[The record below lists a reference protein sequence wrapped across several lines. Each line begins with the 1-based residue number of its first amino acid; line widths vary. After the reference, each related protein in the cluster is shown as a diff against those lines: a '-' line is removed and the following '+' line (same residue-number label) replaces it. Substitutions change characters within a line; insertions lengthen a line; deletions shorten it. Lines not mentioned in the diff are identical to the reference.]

1 MPANSHL
8 TLGGSSW
15 SGNPPL
21 ATVRQLISTSSGLA
35 DYTTTTSNVLQGEID
50 AIVAGGT
57 TALWAN
63 YAAIQAVDLS
73 GNNLSNA
80 ATITATSFV
89 GALTGN
95 SAGTHTGA
103 VVGNVTGNTNGTHT
117 GAVVGNV
124 TGSVVG
130 NLSNASL
137 TLNSSNSM
145 TLTNNR
151 GSDVGGNSVVD
162 INANFGAA
170 TRINLN
176 ANAASAVALTPTSQ
190 INLTAAGNSVPVSF
204 NPIGGKITLTANAGS
219 GAGSGVL
226 GYGEIDLTAN
236 SSGLYAGVIKLSAG
250 ANMIYSGTATPY
262 FGLYGQNTMYGLTA
276 NALIAGTPPVLPTL
290 VGTNYFYGALG
301 IGGSGLQIVGNR
313 FQGGVGIDFL
323 QPFPNGDLI
332 IQSNANGTDTVVISG
347 VKSLAMSNGGNIT
360 GVGNINLTTINN
372 AAYPPPNLTDPT
384 FNSVSTNRIS
394 TGAALISSINGLPMS
409 AYTNVGDATFNSVST
424 NQISTGASFISS
436 INGLPMSAYT
446 NVGDATFNS
455 VSANR
460 ISTARISISSINDS
474 IYFGNQPIGNDIA
487 GINDLAAA
495 TGTFNTSLNVN
506 GSLTAGTTLLGATRA
521 TGLFRV
527 TNGVGANVATIDTA
541 GAITGTSIAVSGA
554 ATITG
559 AASAGSL
566 AVTNSATIGNGLSV
580 TGGTTLVGTTTAG
593 LVQGTTM
600 TFTNANVTN
609 ANLTNTNTG
618 IINAGAGSL
627 ALTYGSIS
635 FNGSPYA
642 PTATTSSNAT
652 FNSISTN
659 SISTAEIFISSINGY
674 EYVPGGGALP
684 PGIISTPNL
693 LGLVSTPNLAGLI
706 STPNL
711 LGLISTLNL
720 AGLLSTYV
728 SSFTDFNIS
737 SLFAS
742 SIQVRGGLNFSTSLY
757 SQNGQYDINKTYYLI
772 SSSYDAVSTL
782 QNNILNYTY
791 TLGLPAG
798 ALVSWAFPPSA
809 NLTLVWDEVGTWG
822 SNLNTIAHA
831 DPGVNQKQVQISLPN
846 EVYGGT
852 PVAGTFC
859 DWYNQ
864 WNVTKMTLYNIGFAP
879 IVDIPWK
886 STYRVTWTGTSWTVN
901 TSPSPIA
908 TTNTTNFNIS
918 QNIHG
923 AAIST
928 SDVLT
933 LTGTSIYMNAET
945 MYAGNIEASNIDV
958 VSISSFT
965 GNISSMT
972 SYITASDYI
981 NAYSTTTTYGRSQS
995 LSNTGTISTLH
1006 LGVNDIVANYVTV
1019 NSNLTAPSI
1028 TVPSGSFSTLTTNNI
1043 TNYDT
1048 ITSLNV
1054 NVVGTAANGYLYAD
1068 SAYTST
1074 FGIQSGLAFPNTL
1087 SRMTYSNVEALSNG
1101 NVLNVPTT
1109 IALMHNENM
1118 YISSPNPT
1126 YTYTGTGVVTFKT
1139 DGTVDIAGT
1148 PLTTFGWQQGTFTAT
1163 NPMTLNVS
1171 TPTANAFASNARVAN
1186 LITGAVGTIAFYTS
1200 GGGFAGNIPQSTSLS
1215 LIYNTSLM
1223 NFTTGTFG
1231 ALAPILFQSYIQT
1244 KQSLQS
1250 IETITNISTINN
1262 SPYIGFGSKGYQIDT
1277 FQIKLEGFLI
1287 SKTAPNGGAYGFA
1300 DNGSRITNPIT
1311 GRTYLLS
1318 EWNCIVSLAGHNCY
1332 RQVTLAVNEAIVTTQ
1347 NDGGYWKAQAYM
1359 TTATIPLL
1367 PGGTNF
1373 VYWTVAVTMI
1383 PIAMGGIT
1391 GLQTATL
1398 VGDVIPSTVEAFN
1411 PWAIDTPLAHL
1422 STVTASTFQVI
1433 AGTNI
1438 SLNANLG
1445 FPTFLNDGT
1454 VSINASTNVDLMAN
1468 YDITLGAAH
1477 DIDMTASSTI
1487 SLTAPRITAGTAVIG
1502 TPSGYGTNYAYFGNN
1517 SLAANGGEYALLQEN
1532 NGRTF
1537 LNSKLYQPLN
1547 LRNGNYDIMI
1557 LDDTQIQAFKPLS
1570 LNSNLFMNNRTI
1582 YNANELYNNNI
1593 DLLLTG
1599 IGRNITI
1606 QTVSAGNI
1614 NITAPSTNQIVINQ
1628 TSGSD
1633 FVLFDSGD
1641 TRMRA
1646 VRDAYVEGVRDTY
1659 LLANQNMN
1667 IRSPHTQYVTIQQ
1680 TGAANDSF
1688 IQLQPSGVI
1697 DQFSRGDMSIRCLST
1712 NNITLSH
1719 TGAGNQSYFQLTP
1732 AGYMVLNARTYFET
1746 IAPSGIYF
1754 TSPFTELRGYLT
1766 FNTSNN
1772 YLNNVRHIYG
1782 DIGGGGGGLAIDY
1795 MYGMFFN
1802 GTGRNAN
1809 FYIDSGNLNM
1819 INYNSGINIANY
1831 NSNGT
1836 GNLSLY
1842 CASNDMYIATGTG
1855 RDININGGRYVSVN
1869 AAQPGGAFGIY
1880 ASTINATTLLD
1891 TNMTIGQNLNITATG
1906 SAQLRASYFNFF
1918 NDCYFNNR
1926 NLHDMQNIYFGFG
1939 AYISRNTPGGYSNA
1953 FLDIIGAGGDGQL
1966 RLINGSAEV
1975 ALRANSDLGITPTSG
1990 YNIVLNGAVTANSN
2004 INMNGKSITNVSTI
2018 SMTSNATITSPD
2030 TINLTAPSTF
2040 MTGSLYFNPA
2050 STSEIDLRDGYL
2062 RNASYITNPYT
2073 TNIQA
2078 FTGLYLTSDVRVNL
2092 TASNVRIQ
2100 GDVDHVNCNV
2110 SFISQLRSLST
2121 INNNI
2126 DVVNLNIDAP
2136 STIISGT
2143 VQRILSARN
2152 VTQPVIQYDTVASS
2166 GINGSVVV
2174 NLPVAY
2180 TSGTSYVAFVCMED
2194 ADPAE
2199 MSCVRIGSAS
2209 IEIYWQQAGSGS
2221 HTIAWQ
2227 TIGT

>member
-8 TLGGSSW
+8 TVGGSSW

-21 ATVRQLISTSSGLA
+21 ATTRQLLSTSTGLY

-63 YAAIQAVDLS
+63 YPAI
-73 GNNLSNA
+73 NNVNMSTNNITNA
-80 ATITATSFV
+80 GSITAAGTVTANSFV

-103 VVGNVTGNTNGTHT
+103 VVGNVTGDTNGTHT

-124 TGSVVG
+124 TGNVTGNISNVNLTVRGQYSITETADVG
-130 NLSNASL
+130 SALSNYGNYGTVNISGKGGLGGIVNITADVATPLNPAVTVSQL
-137 TLNSSNSM
+137 TAEAKGNYGLI
-145 TLTNNR
+145 TPGTPVGYVPR
-151 GSDVGGNSVVD
+151 GGLVSIIARQG
-162 INANFGAA
+162 
-170 TRINLN
+170 
-176 ANAASAVALTPTSQ
+176 LTPTPPAEVTSA
-190 INLTAAGNSVPVSF
+190 LF
-204 NPIGGKITLTANAGS
+204 AN
-219 GAGSGVL
+219 
-226 GYGEIDLTAN
+226 GEIDLTAY
-236 SSGLYAGVIKLSAG
+236 SYGAVPGLIKLSAG
-250 ANMIYSGTATPY
+250 ANAMYAGAFSPITGIFGNNYIAATIA
-262 FGLYGQNTMYGLTA
+262 NTMTAGL
-276 NALIAGTPPVLPTL
+276 PPGGVPTL
-290 VGTNYFYGALG
+290 VGTNYFYATLG
-301 IGGSGLQIVGNR
+301 IGGAGAQIVGNR

-360 GVGNINLTTINN
+360 GVGNINLTTINS
-372 AAYPPPNLTDPT
+372 AAYPPPTLTDPT
-384 FNSVSTNRIS
+384 FNSVSTNQIS
-394 TGAALISSINGLPMS
+394 TGASYISSINGLPMS

-424 NQISTGASFISS
+424 NQISTGASYISS

-455 VSANR
+455 ISANK
-460 ISTARISISSINDS
+460 ISTARISMSSINDS
-474 IYFGNQPIGNDIA
+474 IYFGNLPIGNNIA

-495 TGTFNTSLNVN
+495 TGTFNTSLTVN
-506 GSLTAGTTLLGATRA
+506 GSLNAGTTLLGATRA

-527 TNGVGANVATIDTA
+527 TNSGGANVATIDTA
-541 GAITGTSIAVSGA
+541 GAITGTSISVSGA
-554 ATITG
+554 A
-559 AASAGSL
+559 ASGSL
-566 AVTNSATIGNGLSV
+566 AVTNSATIGNGLAV
-580 TGGTTLVGTTTAG
+580 TGGTTLIGTTTAG

-618 IINAGAGSL
+618 VINAGAGAL

-642 PTATTSSNAT
+642 PTAGTSSNAT

-659 SISTAEIFISSINGY
+659 SISAAQVFISSINGY

-684 PGIISTPNL
+684 PGLISTPNLLGLVSTPNL
-693 LGLVSTPNLAGLI
+693 LGLVSTPNLAGFI

-711 LGLISTLNL
+711 IGLISTPNL

-728 SSFTDFNIS
+728 SSFNNFNVS
-737 SLFAS
+737 SFFVS
-742 SIQVRGGLNFSTSLY
+742 SIQARGGLNFSTPMY
-757 SQNGQYDINKTYYLI
+757 AQNGQYDINKTFNLI
-772 SSSYDAVSTL
+772 SSSYDAVSSL

-822 SNLNTIAHA
+822 SNVNTIAHA

-852 PVAGTFC
+852 PVPGTFC
-859 DWYNQ
+859 DWYNE

-918 QNIHG
+918 QNING

-928 SDVLT
+928 SDILT

-972 SYITASDYI
+972 SYITASDYV
-981 NAYSTTTTYGRSQS
+981 NAYSTTTTHGLSQS
-995 LSNTGTISTLH
+995 LSNTGTISTLS
-1006 LGVNDIVANYVTV
+1006 LGATYVVANYVTV

-1054 NVVGTAANGYLYAD
+1054 NVKGTAANGYLYAD

-1074 FGIQSGLAFPNTL
+1074 FGIQSGLAFPYSL
-1087 SRMTYSNVEALSNG
+1087 SQVTYSNVEALSNG
-1101 NVLNVPTT
+1101 NFLNVPTT
-1109 IALMHNENM
+1109 KALMHNENM
-1118 YISSPNPT
+1118 YISCPNPT
-1126 YTYTGTGVVTFKT
+1126 YTYTGTGTVTFKT
-1139 DGTVDIAGT
+1139 DGTVDIGGT

-1186 LITGAVGTIAFYTS
+1186 LITTSVGTMAFYTS

-1215 LIYNTSLM
+1215 LIYNTSLL

-1250 IETITNISTINN
+1250 IETITNVSTINN
-1262 SPYIGFGSKGYQIDT
+1262 ATYIGFGNKGYQIDT
-1277 FQIKLEGFLI
+1277 FQIRLEGFLI

-1373 VYWTVAVTMI
+1373 VYWNVAVTMI

-1391 GLQTATL
+1391 GLQTATV
-1398 VGDVIPSTVEAFN
+1398 VGDVIPSTIDAFN
-1411 PWAIDTPLAHL
+1411 PWAIETPLAHL

-1468 YDITLGAAH
+1468 YDITLGAAR
-1477 DIDMTASSTI
+1477 DINATATSTI
-1487 SLTAPRITAGTAVIG
+1487 SLTAREVKLDVNDANIYSFGSHAFRFVKESPYNYLQTVGRPMIITGLYGNDSAFSFDGTG
-1502 TPSGYGTNYAYFGNN
+1502 SNKSF
-1517 SLAANGGEYALLQEN
+1517 
-1532 NGRTF
+1532 R
-1537 LNSKLYQPLN
+1537 N
-1547 LRNGNYDIMI
+1547 LDMG
-1557 LDDTQIQAFKPLS
+1557 
-1570 LNSNLFMNNRTI
+1570 
-1582 YNANELYNNNI
+1582 NNNI
-1593 DLLLTG
+1593 NNIFQLNFSNSANIDGTYPNQLNFNASNSYFLGNLRFYGSNRTLDL
-1599 IGRNITI
+1599 
-1606 QTVSAGNI
+1606 AD
-1614 NITAPSTNQIVINQ
+1614 NQIYACSYIYGSTGGFLTINAGVGMVIENNQ
-1628 TSGSD
+1628 GARQALNSDGS
-1633 FVLFDSGD
+1633 FEFR
-1641 TRMRA
+1641 T
-1646 VRDAYVEGVRDTY
+1646 
-1659 LLANQNMN
+1659 
-1667 IRSPHTQYVTIQQ
+1667 
-1680 TGAANDSF
+1680 TGANKTVYINSDA
-1688 IQLQPSGVI
+1688 
-1697 DQFSRGDMSIRCLST
+1697 
-1712 NNITLSH
+1712 
-1719 TGAGNQSYFQLTP
+1719 
-1732 AGYMVLNARTYFET
+1732 
-1746 IAPSGIYF
+1746 
-1754 TSPFTELRGYLT
+1754 LT
-1766 FNTSNN
+1766 FNGSSNN
-1772 YLNNVRHIYG
+1772 RINNVSSING
-1782 DIGGGGGGLAIDY
+1782 NATLAI
-1795 MYGMFFN
+1795 
-1802 GTGRNAN
+1802 NA
-1809 FYIDSGNLNM
+1809 
-1819 INYNSGINIANY
+1819 
-1831 NSNGT
+1831 T
-1836 GNLSLY
+1836 
-1842 CASNDMYIATGTG
+1842 T
-1855 RDININGGRYVSVN
+1855 ININGN
-1869 AAQPGGAFGIY
+1869 
-1880 ASTINATTLLD
+1880 LD
-1891 TNMTIGQNLNITATG
+1891 MT
-1906 SAQLRASYFNFF
+1906 
-1918 NDCYFNNR
+1918 
-1926 NLHDMQNIYFGFG
+1926 
-1939 AYISRNTPGGYSNA
+1939 
-1953 FLDIIGAGGDGQL
+1953 DG
-1966 RLINGSAEV
+1966 
-1975 ALRANSDLGITPTSG
+1975 
-1990 YNIVLNGAVTANSN
+1990 N
-2004 INMNGKSITNVSTI
+2004 INNVSTI
-2018 SMTSNATITSPD
+2018 K
-2030 TINLTAPSTF
+2030 APSGATLRLQNNS
-2040 MTGSLYFNPA
+2040 GSGFIQLENAGNIYAVANSGATNQGMDSGLIFN
-2050 STSEIDLRDGYL
+2050 
-2062 RNASYITNPYT
+2062 NAVNITNKVFGATSAHTFEVYDGSAVLQKTVKINSNGLDMCNAAINNLSSIYFTQGAALT
-2073 TNIQA
+2073 TNAATWTSGSITTLIGDEITGDKYIQWSYDNNPG
-2078 FTGLYLTSDVRVNL
+2078 TLINDNHS
-2092 TASNVRIQ
+2092 I
-2100 GDVDHVNCNV
+2100 
-2110 SFISQLRSLST
+2110 SLSAPV
-2121 INNNI
+2121 INAVGNLDMCNNNI
-2126 DVVNLNIDAP
+2126 KNVGTFSRMLSSTAIDQP
-2136 STIISGT
+2136 ILQFGEDNSG
-2143 VQRILSARN
+2143 SG
-2152 VTQPVIQYDTVASS
+2152 AS
-2166 GINGSVVV
+2166 GSVVI
-2174 NLPVAY
+2174 NLPTSY
-2180 TSGTSYVAFVCMED
+2180 TSASSYVAFATMED

-2199 MSCVRIGSAS
+2199 MSVVRVSATS
-2209 IEIYWQQAGSGS
+2209 IEIYWAQGGSGS
-2221 HTIAWQ
+2221 HVIAWN
-2227 TIGT
+2227 TMGT

>member
-1 MPANSHL
+1 MSANPHL

-21 ATVRQLISTSSGLA
+21 ATLRQLTSTSTGLY
-35 DYTTTTSNVLQGEID
+35 DYTNVTSNVLQGEID

-63 YAAIQAVDLS
+63 YPAINTV
-73 GNNLSNA
+73 NLSTNN
-80 ATITATSFV
+80 IINGGSVTATSFT
-89 GALTGN
+89 GALTG
-95 SAGTHTGA
+95 AVTGN
-103 VVGNVTGNTNGTHT
+103 VVGNLTGTVTGNTNGTHT
-117 GAVVGNV
+117 GQQNGNV
-124 TGSVVG
+124 TGNVTGNIYNTNLTIGGQYSITETADVG
-130 NLSNASL
+130 SALSNYGNYGTVNISGKGGLGGIVNITADVATPLNPAVTVSQL
-137 TLNSSNSM
+137 TAEAKGNYGLITPGSPVGYVP
-145 TLTNNR
+145 R
-151 GSDVGGNSVVD
+151 GGLVSIIARQG
-162 INANFGAA
+162 
-170 TRINLN
+170 
-176 ANAASAVALTPTSQ
+176 LTPTPPAEVTSA
-190 INLTAAGNSVPVSF
+190 LF
-204 NPIGGKITLTANAGS
+204 AN
-219 GAGSGVL
+219 
-226 GYGEIDLTAN
+226 GEIDLTAY
-236 SSGLYAGVIKLSAG
+236 SYGIVPGLIKLSAG
-250 ANMIYSGTATPY
+250 ANAMYAGAFSPITGIFGNNYIAATVA
-262 FGLYGQNTMYGLTA
+262 NTMTAGL
-276 NALIAGTPPVLPTL
+276 PPGGVPTL
-290 VGTNYFYGALG
+290 VGTNYFYATLG
-301 IGGSGLQIVGNR
+301 IGGAGSQIVGNR

-360 GVGNINLTTINN
+360 NVGNINLTTING

-384 FNSVSTNRIS
+384 FNSVSTNQIS
-394 TGAALISSINGLPMS
+394 TAASYISSINGLPMS

-424 NQISTGASFISS
+424 NQISTGASYISS

-455 VSANR
+455 ISVSK
-460 ISTARISISSINDS
+460 ISTARVWMSSINDS
-474 IYFGNQPIGNDIA
+474 IYFGNQPYGNDIA

-506 GSLTAGTTLLGATRA
+506 GVFSGGATSFLGATRVS
-521 TGLFRV
+521 GLFRV

-541 GAITGTSIAVSGA
+541 GAITGTSLAVSGA
-554 ATITG
+554 ATVTG

-566 AVTNSATIGNGLSV
+566 AVAASATIGNGLSV
-580 TGGTTLVGTTTAG
+580 TGGTTLIGTTTAG
-593 LVQGTTM
+593 LVQGATM

-642 PTATTSSNAT
+642 PTAGTSSDAT

-659 SISTAEIFISSINGY
+659 SISTANVWLSSVNGITY
-674 EYVPGGGALP
+674 YPSPIDAV
-684 PGIISTPNL
+684 STGNL
-693 LGLVSTPNLAGLI
+693 LGLISTPNLAGLI

-711 LGLISTLNL
+711 AGLISTPNLAGFISTPNLLGLISTPNL

-728 SSFTDFNIS
+728 SSFNNFNVS
-737 SLFAS
+737 SLFVS
-742 SIQVRGGLNFSTSLY
+742 SIQARGGLNFSTPMY
-757 SQNGQYDINKTYYLI
+757 AQNGQYDINKTFNLI

-822 SNLNTIAHA
+822 SNVNTIAHA

-846 EVYGGT
+846 DVYGGT

-918 QNIHG
+918 QNING

-981 NAYSTTTTYGRSQS
+981 NAYSTTTTYGLSQS

-1006 LGVNDIVANYVTV
+1006 LGVNDIVANFVTV

-1126 YTYTGTGVVTFKT
+1126 YTYTGTGIVTFKT

-1250 IETITNISTINN
+1250 IETITNVSTINN
-1262 SPYIGFGSKGYQIDT
+1262 ATYIGFGNKGYQIDT

-1287 SKTAPNGGAYGFA
+1287 GKTAPNGGAYGFA

-1347 NDGGYWKAQAYM
+1347 NDGGFWKAQAYM

-1373 VYWTVAVTMI
+1373 VYWNVAVTMI

-1391 GLQTATL
+1391 GLQTATV
-1398 VGDVIPSTVEAFN
+1398 VGDVIPSTIEAFN
-1411 PWAIDTPLAHL
+1411 PWAIETPLAHL

-1477 DIDMTASSTI
+1477 DINATATSNIT
-1487 SLTAPRITAGTAVIG
+1487 LTAPFVDIVGARTL
-1502 TPSGYGTNYAYFGNN
+1502 S
-1517 SLAANGGEYALLQEN
+1517 AL
-1532 NGRTF
+1532 
-1537 LNSKLYQPLN
+1537 S
-1547 LRNGNYDIMI
+1547 
-1557 LDDTQIQAFKPLS
+1557 TQQ
-1570 LNSNLFMNNRTI
+1570 
-1582 YNANELYNNNI
+1582 
-1593 DLLLTG
+1593 
-1599 IGRNITI
+1599 ITI
-1606 QTVSAGNI
+1606 EQTA
-1614 NITAPSTNQIVINQ
+1614 
-1628 TSGSD
+1628 GSD
-1633 FVLFDSGD
+1633 FVLFNNGD
-1641 TRMRA
+1641 TRMNAKRNA
-1646 VRDAYVEGVRDTY
+1646 SVSAAGNIDIVSPSTNQVTISQTAGSDFVLFNNGDTRMNAKRDAYVSGDRDTY
-1659 LLANQNMN
+1659 LLAVQNMN
-1667 IRSPHTQYVTIQQ
+1667 VRAPYTQYITIQQ

-1688 IQLQPSGVI
+1688 IQFTPNGTVE
-1697 DQFSRGDMSIRCLST
+1697 QFSRENMVLRTFST

-1719 TGAGNQSYFQLTP
+1719 TGAGNQSYFQLSP
-1732 AGYMVLNARTYFET
+1732 PGNVVLNARTYFET
-1746 IAPSGIYF
+1746 IAPSGIYL
-1754 TSPFTELRGYLT
+1754 TSPFTEVRGYLT

-1772 YLNNVRHIYG
+1772 YINNLRHIYG
-1782 DIGGGGGGLAIDY
+1782 DTTGGGGGLAIDY

-1802 GTGRNAN
+1802 GTGKNAN
-1809 FYIDSGNLNM
+1809 LYIDAGNLNM

-1836 GNLSLY
+1836 GNFSLY
-1842 CASNDMYIATGTG
+1842 SASNDVYITSGTG
-1855 RDININGGRYVSVN
+1855 RDINLNGGRTVSIN
-1869 AAQPGGAFGIY
+1869 AAQPGGSFGIY
-1880 ASTINATTLLD
+1880 TSTINIGSLGD
-1891 TNMTIGQNLNITATG
+1891 TNFNCGLNYSLTGGGASQYVTFQNAGTYMQWAG
-1906 SAQLRASYFNFF
+1906 S
-1918 NDCYFNNR
+1918 
-1926 NLHDMQNIYFGFG
+1926 NIYFGSAGGGLSLNLPVSIGASYSLNMQNAPINSLSNVFG
-1939 AYISRNTPGGYSNA
+1939 NDITITGSNTVSITAPYTTLTGGSNFNILGNNIGITSSNA
-1953 FLDIIGAGGDGQL
+1953 FDI
-1966 RLINGSAEV
+1966 V
-1975 ALRANSDLGITPTSG
+1975 A
-1990 YNIVLNGAVTANSN
+1990 
-2004 INMNGKSITNVSTI
+2004 
-2018 SMTSNATITSPD
+2018 
-2030 TINLTAPSTF
+2030 
-2040 MTGSLYFNPA
+2040 TGSGVIL
-2050 STSEIDLRDGYL
+2050 DGEFKRKL
-2062 RNASYITNPYT
+2062 SG
-2073 TNIQA
+2073 TNI
-2078 FTGLYLTSDVRVNL
+2078 
-2092 TASNVRIQ
+2092 
-2100 GDVDHVNCNV
+2100 
-2110 SFISQLRSLST
+2110 
-2121 INNNI
+2121 
-2126 DVVNLNIDAP
+2126 P
-2136 STIISGT
+2136 
-2143 VQRILSARN
+2143 
-2152 VTQPVIQYDTVASS
+2152 QPIIQYGEDNTGS
-2166 GINGSVVV
+2166 GNTGSVVIT
-2174 NLPVAY
+2174 LPVAY
-2180 TSGTSYVAFVCMED
+2180 PLASSYVAFATMED
-2194 ADPAE
+2194 SSPSE
-2199 MSCVRIGSAS
+2199 ISVVRNTAS
-2209 IEIYWQQAGSGS
+2209 EIEIFWAQAGSGS
-2221 HTIAWQ
+2221 HVIVWQ
-2227 TIGT
+2227 TIGK

>member
-1 MPANSHL
+1 MPANVHL

-21 ATVRQLISTSSGLA
+21 ATLRQLTSSSSGLYA
-35 DYTTTTSNVLQGEID
+35 FTAATSNVLQGEID

-63 YAAIQAVDLS
+63 YEAISSVNLATNNIVNGGTVTAASFSGPLTGAVTGNVS
-73 GNNLSNA
+73 GN
-80 ATITATSFV
+80 
-89 GALTGN
+89 LTGN
-95 SAGTHTGA
+95 SAGTHTGP
-103 VVGNVTGNTNGTHT
+103 VSGNVSGNLTGN
-117 GAVVGNV
+117 
-124 TGSVVG
+124 VVG

-137 TLNSSNSM
+137 SINSSNSM
-145 TLTNNR
+145 NLTNNR
-151 GSDVGGNSVVD
+151 GADVGGNSVVD
-162 INANFGAA
+162 INASFGAA
-170 TRINLN
+170 TRVNIN
-176 ANAASAVALTPTSQ
+176 ANAASSVSPVPTSQ
-190 INLTAAGNSVPVSF
+190 VNITAAGNSVPVSF

-219 GAGSGVL
+219 GAGSGIL
-226 GYGEIDLTAN
+226 GYGEVDITAN

-250 ANMIYSGTATPY
+250 ANMVYAGPATPY
-262 FGLYGQNTMYGLTA
+262 FGLYGQNTIYGLTA
-276 NALIAGTPPVLPTL
+276 NSMIAGTPPTLPTL
-290 VGTNYFYGALG
+290 VGTNYLYGALG
-301 IGGSGLQIVGNR
+301 IGGAANQIVGNR
-313 FQGGVGIDFL
+313 VQGGLGVDFL
-323 QPFPNGDLI
+323 QPYPNGDLI

-347 VKSLAMSNGGNIT
+347 VKSLAMSNAGNIT
-360 GVGNINLTTINN
+360 GVGNINLQTINN
-372 AAYPPPNLTDPT
+372 AAYPPPTLTDPT

-394 TGAALISSINGLPMS
+394 TGASFISSINGLPMS

-455 VSANR
+455 ISASK
-460 ISTARISISSINDS
+460 ISTARVSISSINDS
-474 IYFGNQPIGNDIA
+474 IYFGNLPIGNDIA

-506 GSLTAGTTLLGATRA
+506 GSLTAGTALLGATRA

-541 GAITGTSIAVSGA
+541 GAITGTSIAVS
-554 ATITG
+554 G

-600 TFTNANVTN
+600 TFTNANDTN

-618 IINAGAGSL
+618 VINAGAGAL

-642 PTATTSSNAT
+642 PTAGTSSDAT

-659 SISTAEIFISSINGY
+659 SISSGTIRAGLAFADTVSTAAILGAGYLGSLQVGSPFGSVVDIGSQYLIRNTVKGPTGEFIIDATKTSINWVTSIDFNGSPWAPINPNASFTTLTAPIATVGGLSSFTVSTGNIYLSSINDVA
-674 EYVPGGGALP
+674 YVPSVPLP
-684 PGIISTPNL
+684 S
-693 LGLVSTPNLAGLI
+693 
-706 STPNL
+706 
-711 LGLISTLNL
+711 
-720 AGLLSTYV
+720 GLLSTYV
-728 SSFTDFNIS
+728 SSFNDFNIS
-737 SLFAS
+737 SLFVS
-742 SIQVRGGLNFSTSLY
+742 SIQARGGLNFSTPLY
-757 SQNGQYDINKTYYLI
+757 APNGPYDINKTFSLV
-772 SSSYDAVSTL
+772 STSYNAVSTL

-798 ALVSWAFPPSA
+798 ALVSWPFPPSA

-822 SNLNTIAHA
+822 GNLNTIAKA
-831 DPGVNQKQVQISLPN
+831 DPGVDQKQVQISLPN

-852 PVAGTFC
+852 PVPGTFC
-859 DWYNQ
+859 DWYNE

-901 TSPSPIA
+901 TSPSPIV

-918 QNIHG
+918 QNING

-958 VSISSFT
+958 VSLSSFT

-981 NAYSTTTTYGRSQS
+981 NAYSTTTTYGLSQS
-995 LSNTGTISTLH
+995 LSNTGTISTLS
-1006 LGVNDIVANYVTV
+1006 LGATYVVANYIVA
-1019 NSNLTAPSI
+1019 NSNLTAPTI
-1028 TVPSGSFSTLTTNNI
+1028 TVPSGNFSTLITNNI
-1043 TNYDT
+1043 TNSDT

-1126 YTYTGTGVVTFKT
+1126 YTYTGTGTVTFKT
-1139 DGTVDIAGT
+1139 DGTVDIGGT

-1163 NPMTLNVS
+1163 KPMTLNVS

-1186 LITGAVGTIAFYTS
+1186 LITGAVGTMAFYTS
-1200 GGGFAGNIPQSTSLS
+1200 GGGFGGNIPQNTSLS

-1250 IETITNISTINN
+1250 IETITNISTVNN
-1262 SPYIGFGSKGYQIDT
+1262 APYIGFGSKGYQIDT

-1411 PWAIDTPLAHL
+1411 PWAIETPLAHL

-1477 DIDMTASSTI
+1477 DIDMTATSNI
-1487 SLTAPRITAGTAVIG
+1487 SLTAPRITAATAVIG
-1502 TPSGYGTNYAYFGNN
+1502 TPSAYGNTFAYFGNN
-1517 SLAANGGEYALLQEN
+1517 TLAANGTEYALLQEN

-1537 LNSKLYQPLN
+1537 LNAKTGTEIRFRINNADVMSMDA
-1547 LRNGNYDIMI
+1547 GN
-1557 LDDTQIQAFKPLS
+1557 LS
-1570 LNSNLFMNNRTI
+1570 LNNNSITNVTNIYGNTSGFLNLNAI
-1582 YNANELYNNNI
+1582 YGMVIGTNIGSELRFNTNSDI
-1593 DLLLTG
+1593 GLT
-1599 IGRNITI
+1599 TL
-1606 QTVSAGNI
+1606 S
-1614 NITAPSTNQIVINQ
+1614 TAQIVINQ

-1633 FVLFDSGD
+1633 FVLFNNGD

-1659 LLANQNMN
+1659 LLCGQTMN
-1667 IRSPHTQYVTIQQ
+1667 IRAPDAGYITLQQ
-1680 TGAANDSF
+1680 TGSGNSSYFQFRPDGVVVLSSRTDIEISANGGS
-1688 IQLQPSGVI
+1688 
-1697 DQFSRGDMSIRCLST
+1697 
-1712 NNITLSH
+1712 NNITM
-1719 TGAGNQSYFQLTP
+1719 T
-1732 AGYMVLNARTYFET
+1732 
-1746 IAPSGIYF
+1746 
-1754 TSPFTELRGYLT
+1754 
-1766 FNTSNN
+1766 
-1772 YLNNVRHIYG
+1772 
-1782 DIGGGGGGLAIDY
+1782 
-1795 MYGMFFN
+1795 
-1802 GTGRNAN
+1802 
-1809 FYIDSGNLNM
+1809 
-1819 INYNSGINIANY
+1819 
-1831 NSNGT
+1831 
-1836 GNLSLY
+1836 
-1842 CASNDMYIATGTG
+1842 ASN
-1855 RDININGGRYVSVN
+1855 ININSV
-1869 AAQPGGAFGIY
+1869 I
-1880 ASTINATTLLD
+1880 D
-1891 TNMTIGQNLNITATG
+1891 TNITAQKNMVLSASNTG
-1906 SAQLRASYFNFF
+1906 N
-1918 NDCYFNNR
+1918 
-1926 NLHDMQNIYFGFG
+1926 
-1939 AYISRNTPGGYSNA
+1939 
-1953 FLDIIGAGGDGQL
+1953 
-1966 RLINGSAEV
+1966 
-1975 ALRANSDLGITPTSG
+1975 
-1990 YNIVLNGAVTANSN
+1990 
-2004 INMNGKSITNVSTI
+2004 
-2018 SMTSNATITSPD
+2018 
-2030 TINLTAPSTF
+2030 
-2040 MTGSLYFNPA
+2040 
-2050 STSEIDLRDGYL
+2050 
-2062 RNASYITNPYT
+2062 YITLNS
-2073 TNIQA
+2073 
-2078 FTGLYLTSDVRVNL
+2078 GEVNRTL
-2092 TASNVRIQ
+2092 
-2100 GDVDHVNCNV
+2100 
-2110 SFISQLRSLST
+2110 
-2121 INNNI
+2121 
-2126 DVVNLNIDAP
+2126 
-2136 STIISGT
+2136 SGT
-2143 VQRILSARN
+2143 SIS
-2152 VTQPVIQYDTVASS
+2152 QPVIQYNTISTSGNNGSQTVA
-2166 GINGSVVV
+2166 
-2174 NLPVAY
+2174 LPTPY
-2180 TSGTSYVAFVCMED
+2180 TSGTSYVAFACMED
-2194 ADPAE
+2194 ADPCE
-2199 MSCVRIGSAS
+2199 ISVVRDNLSS
-2209 IEIYWQQAGSGS
+2209 ITIYWAQAGGGS
-2221 HTIAWQ
+2221 HTIAWN
-2227 TIGT
+2227 TMGL